1 MSMPSDGAL
10 PVSEDALLGGRVRL
24 RQPVDGARASIDP
37 VFLAAAVPVEA
48 GELVLDIGCGTGAA
62 MLCVAAREPQC
73 RVVGL
78 ERQRDLVRIAGDN
91 LILNGMATRVSVMVG
106 DLLQPPPRISAG
118 AFDHV
123 IANPPHLARGQ
134 GHESPNPARAEA
146 SIEGDAELADWVRFA
161 LSMVKPK
168 GTLTMVH
175 RADRIDAVLAQIH
188 GRAGEVVV
196 YPLWPGLGK
205 PASRILVRA
214 RRQVAAPARLAV
226 GMVLHEPD
234 GRFTAAAEA
243 ILRGGEA
250 LAL

>member
-1 MSMPSDGAL
+1 MSQPDDGM

-24 RQPVDGARASIDP
+24 RQPVDGARVSIDP
-37 VFLAAAVPVEA
+37 VFLAAAVAVEP

-62 MLCVAAREPQC
+62 MLCIAAREPQC

-78 ERQRDLVRIAGDN
+78 ERQRELVRIAGDN

-106 DLLQPPPRISAG
+106 DLLQPPPRICAG

-123 IANPPHLARGQ
+123 IANPPYLERGR
-134 GHESPNPARAEA
+134 GNETPNPARAEA
-146 SIEGDAELADWVRFA
+146 MIEGDADLGDWVRFA
-161 LSMVKPK
+161 LSMVRPK
-168 GTLTMVH
+168 GTITFIH
-175 RADRIDAVLAQIH
+175 RADRIDAVLGHIA

-205 PASRILVRA
+205 PANRILVRA
-214 RRQVAAPARLAV
+214 RKQVAAPARLAV
-226 GMVLHEPD
+226 GMILHEPD
-234 GRFTAAAEA
+234 GRFTASAEA
-243 ILRGGEA
+243 ILRGAEA

>member
-1 MSMPSDGAL
+1 MSL
-10 PVSEDALLGGRVRL
+10 PDEGVPLSEDALLGGRVRI

-37 VFLAAAVPVEA
+37 IFLAAAVPVGP

-62 MLCVAAREPQC
+62 MLCVAAREPLS

-78 ERQRDLVRIAGDN
+78 ERQRELVRIAGDN
-91 LILNGMATRVSVMVG
+91 AILNGMAPRVSVMVG

-123 IANPPHLARGQ
+123 MANPPYLERARAN
-134 GHESPNPARAEA
+134 ETPNPARAEA
-146 SIEGDAELADWVRFA
+146 TIEGDAELGDWIRFA
-161 LSMVKPK
+161 LSMAKPR
-168 GTLTMVH
+168 GTMTLIH
-175 RADRIDAVLAQIH
+175 RADRIDAVLGQIA

-214 RRQVAAPARLAV
+214 RKQVAAPARLAV
-226 GMVLHEPD
+226 GLILHEAD
-234 GRFTAAAEA
+234 GRFTPAAEA
-243 ILRGGEA
+243 VLRGGEA
-250 LAL
+250 LSL

>member
-1 MSMPSDGAL
+1 MSPSDDGAAL
-10 PVSEDALLGGRVRL
+10 SEDTLLGGRVRI
-24 RQPVDGARASIDP
+24 RQPVDGARVSIDA
-37 VFLAAAVPVEA
+37 VFLAAAVAVNA

-62 MLCVAAREPQC
+62 MLCVAAREPLC

-78 ERQRDLVRIAGDN
+78 ERQRELVRIAGDN
-91 LILNGMATRVSVMVG
+91 VILNGMAPRVSVMVG

-123 IANPPHLARGQ
+123 MANPPYLDPARAN
-134 GHESPNPARAEA
+134 ETANPARAEA
-146 SIEGDAELADWVRFA
+146 MIEGDAELGDWIRFA
-161 LSMVKPK
+161 IAMAKPK
-168 GTLTMVH
+168 GTVTFIH
-175 RADRIDAVLAQIH
+175 RADRIDAVLGQIA

-214 RRQVAAPARLAV
+214 RKQVASPARLAV

-234 GRFTAAAEA
+234 GRFTPAAEA
-243 ILRGGEA
+243 VLRGGEA
-250 LAL
+250 LVL

>member
-1 MSMPSDGAL
+1 MSDDGL
-10 PVSEDALLGGRVRL
+10 PLSEDSLLGGRVRL

-37 VFLAAAVPVEA
+37 VFLAAAIPVGP

-91 LILNGMATRVSVMVG
+91 VILNGMSQRVSVMVG

-123 IANPPHLARGQ
+123 IANPPYLERARANETA
-134 GHESPNPARAEA
+134 HPARAEA
-146 SIEGDAELADWVRFA
+146 TIEGDAELGDWIRFA
-161 LSMVKPK
+161 LAMAKPK
-168 GTLTMVH
+168 GTVTFIH
-175 RADRIDAVLAQIH
+175 RADRIDAVLGQIA

-196 YPLWPGLGK
+196 FPLWPGLGR

-214 RRQVAAPARLAV
+214 RKQVASPARLAV
-226 GMVLHEPD
+226 GMVLHEAD
-234 GRFTAAAEA
+234 GRFSEAAEA
-243 ILRGGEA
+243 VLRGGEG
-250 LAL
+250 LQL